1 MLEGLKGQM
10 DGKRAPC
17 EPQEAAL
24 VPRDRGTNGGGGGV
38 TEEMQPLTAAA

>member
-1 MLEGLKGQM
+1 M